1 MPNTIELLKGGSVPQ
16 ALLDEV
22 GPFSIASHD
31 DHVAALDV
39 PGAYDVFGNRFDAPP
54 GTYHPHPWSSSV
66 FMVRSLLREG
76 RHLGRLLDVGCG
88 TGAVAL
94 SMLQHGLADEVVMTD
109 VGEEAILA
117 ARQNAEALGLTS
129 RATVWIGHLFE
140 GVEGQRFDTLV
151 FNMPLMHRVH
161 QGAQHSALDDACG
174 AIAREF
180 FGEAPRYLKPGGC
193 CYFTYSNISDPALLE
208 EFGRR
213 TAISLVAA
221 EWVVSTGFWLMVY
234 RSVKKSAPEDEPDE
248 TTFP

>member
-1 MPNTIELLKGGSVPQ
+1 MPNTIELLKAGSVPQ

-22 GPFSIASHD
+22 GPFSIAAHD
-31 DHVAALDV
+31 DHVASLDAQ
-39 PGAYDVFGNRFDAPP
+39 GAYDVFGNRFDAPP

-88 TGAVAL
+88 TGVVAL
-94 SMLQHGLADEVVMTD
+94 SMLHHGLADEVVMTD
-109 VGEEAILA
+109 VGDEAIQA
-117 ARQNAEALGLTS
+117 ARQNAEALGMGS
-129 RATVWIGHLFE
+129 FATACTGNLLE
-140 GVEGQRFDTLV
+140 GVDGQQFDSLV

-161 QGAQHSALDDACG
+161 QASQHSALDDACG

-180 FGEAPRYLKPGGC
+180 FREAPGYLKPGGC
-193 CYFTYSNISDPALLE
+193 GYFTYSNISDPALLE
-208 EFGRR
+208 EFGRH

-234 RSVKKSAPEDEPDE
+234 RFGLGTTSEACPDCS
-248 TTFP
+248 